1 MTVPVKPRRLKEGSV
16 VAVISPSLAGPYIF
30 PKVYQHGVSVLR
42 DELGLEVVEMEHT
55 RRPNYLMRLNPH
67 LRGQDINDAFMD
79 PGIDAIIATI
89 GGDDSVRV
97 LPHLRIQDIIERPKV
112 LMGFSDTT
120 TLLTYLAYKGMVTFY
135 GPTVMAGISQI
146 RHYPRSLEHLR
157 EMLFHP
163 SAEHTYR
170 PSPSYSEGYPD
181 WSLDSSVGSI
191 SARRGRRGGRFCRA
205 REERRDLVRR
215 VHRGHAE
222 VLKGTRFWPP
232 HTFWKDKVLFM
243 EATEQMTSLTRLKQI
258 MRNYGTMEVFENISA
273 LLFGRWR
280 GYTSQQRREVER
292 IIMRTVTEEFGR
304 SDLPIIMNMDFG
316 HTDPQMILPLGVR
329 AEVDPTGPT
338 LTLKESP
345 LI

>member
-191 SARRGRRGGRFCRA
+191 SRKKRAPRWKVLQGEGRAEGTLFGGCI
-205 REERRDLVRR
+205 EVM
-215 VHRGHAE
+215 E